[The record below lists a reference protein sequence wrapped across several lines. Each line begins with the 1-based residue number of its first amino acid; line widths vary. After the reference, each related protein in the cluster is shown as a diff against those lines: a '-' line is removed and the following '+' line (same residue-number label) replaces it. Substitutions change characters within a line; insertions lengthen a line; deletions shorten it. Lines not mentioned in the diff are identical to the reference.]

1 MEGANLRYR
10 LFSTVTRTICQEVS
24 TANGIIGR
32 IDMSTNSRCCVVAA
46 CLVIFCAPGVAGDG
60 SEPVLAKAAQLFGN
74 PLSTEHHVFRLNDD
88 YVIWLSFDTR
98 GDLFQVDVGP
108 KSYYTTEFPNEKK
121 PSRLEY
127 LSERDYEDTLQKMSQ
142 LKDIGTL
149 QERHASADSSDFGPL
164 NTDRFERAFVDR
176 IVAENDS
183 EAVAKFNIY
192 FLQDMAGSPEQVKT
206 VQEQPMVCL
215 VGVWYYLPP
224 EAARRVKVGRWQTLQ
239 AAGPN
244 LHGTTGCF
252 RTAVLHDADGFTIEE
267 PQNETVVVSKP
278 YRVRT
283 LVGRVRIGDEPL
295 EGVNVEVRREGS
307 NTVLRCKTNE
317 EGAFSISDASE
328 GQYKF
333 KVTKDGFKALSG
345 TIFVDRKAPKVPLSF
360 ELYVGT

>member
-1 MEGANLRYR
+1 
-10 LFSTVTRTICQEVS
+10 
-24 TANGIIGR
+24 
-32 IDMSTNSRCCVVAA
+32 MSIKSRCGVVGA
-46 CLVIFCAPGVAGDG
+46 CLVVFCALGVAGDG
-60 SEPVLAKAAQLFGN
+60 SEPMLAKAAQLFGN

-108 KSYYTTEFPNEKK
+108 KSYYTTEFPNAKK
-121 PSRLEY
+121 PSRPEF
-127 LSERDYEDTLQKMSQ
+127 LSEREYEDTLQKISQ

-149 QERHASADSSDFGPL
+149 QEGHASADSSAFGPL

-176 IVAENDS
+176 IVAEDDS
-183 EAVAKFNIY
+183 EAVTQFNIY

-252 RTAVLHDADGFTIEE
+252 RTTVLHDADGFTIEE

-283 LVGRVRIGDEPL
+283 LAGRVRIGDQPL

-345 TIFVDRKAPKVPLSF
+345 TIFVDREAPKVPLSF
-360 ELYVGT
+360 EMYVGT